1 MNWRWTE
8 VKGLSLLSLT
18 RWQVWNKSKFK
29 QMMTNWGVQQISAYP
44 LCRFLTMILMGHFL
58 WATSK
63 VQQKQ
68 CGANAHSFSAWPF
81 NNNLALILFFF
92 VFLTFSSIYDNKW
105 DRNEEKKHLSERFPL
120 SVSSFSLCLSCSL
133 NLSLSL
139 LASRFVSWTSGGRWA
154 KKGNRTVWPS
164 ALFSFNRPGIPGGA
178 GRSSPWC
185 HISAAGSGLRAGL
198 PSLAHI

>member
-105 DRNEEKKHLSERFPL
+105 DRNEEKSSYQ
-120 SVSSFSLCLSCSL
+120 SVFLCLSLLSRFASL
-133 NLSLSL
+133 ALSISLSLS
-139 LASRFVSWTSGGRWA
+139 
-154 KKGNRTVWPS
+154 PC
-164 ALFSFNRPGIPGGA
+164 FSFCKLNL
-178 GRSSPWC
+178 W
-185 HISAAGSGLRAGL
+185 RAMG
-198 PSLAHI
+198 